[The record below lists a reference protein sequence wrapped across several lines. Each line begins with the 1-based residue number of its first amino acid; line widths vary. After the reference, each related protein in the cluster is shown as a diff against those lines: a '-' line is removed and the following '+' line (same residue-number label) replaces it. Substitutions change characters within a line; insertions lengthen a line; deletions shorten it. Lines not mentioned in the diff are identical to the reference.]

1 MEVIKADVLGYCFGV
16 RRAVDAANEALESK
30 NSSQSVY
37 SLGPLIHNPTVLNTL
52 HSKGLQ
58 ILNTENIS
66 SIEENALVVIRAHGT
81 SPEILKALEKKG
93 ARIVDATCPRVHSS
107 QNLAAKAG
115 EQGIPVIIAGDRNH
129 GEVTGIAAFAG
140 KNVIVIETVEEA
152 QELEEM
158 EEALFLSQT
167 TFSMELFTRM
177 KGILSKKITRLQV
190 VSSICPATRE
200 RQEALRNLEGRA
212 DGILVIGGKESANTR
227 RLFETAAS
235 ICSKTALIEDEKEIP
250 EDFFGLKRVALTAG
264 ASTPD
269 SVIEK
274 VELRLKEG
282 S

>member
-30 NSSQSVY
+30 NNSQSVY

-52 HSKGLQ
+52 LSKGLQ

-81 SPEILKALEKKG
+81 SPEILNALEKKG

-152 QELEEM
+152 QALEEM

-177 KGILSKKITRLQV
+177 KEILSKKITRLQV

-274 VELRLKEG
+274 VKLRLKEG
-282 S
+282 V

>member
-152 QELEEM
+152 QALEEM

-177 KGILSKKITRLQV
+177 KEILSKKITRLQV

-282 S
+282 V

>member
-152 QELEEM
+152 QALEEM

-177 KGILSKKITRLQV
+177 KEILSKKITRLQV

-274 VELRLKEG
+274 VELRLKKG
-282 S
+282 V

>member
-152 QELEEM
+152 QALEEM

-177 KGILSKKITRLQV
+177 KEILSKKITRLQV

-282 S
+282 A

>member
-1 MEVIKADVLGYCFGV
+1 
-16 RRAVDAANEALESK
+16 
-30 NSSQSVY
+30 
-37 SLGPLIHNPTVLNTL
+37 
-52 HSKGLQ
+52 
-58 ILNTENIS
+58 
-66 SIEENALVVIRAHGT
+66 
-81 SPEILKALEKKG
+81 
-93 ARIVDATCPRVHSS
+93 
-107 QNLAAKAG
+107 
-115 EQGIPVIIAGDRNH
+115 
-129 GEVTGIAAFAG
+129 
-140 KNVIVIETVEEA
+140 
-152 QELEEM
+152 
-158 EEALFLSQT
+158 
-167 TFSMELFTRM
+167 M
-177 KGILSKKITRLQV
+177 KEILSKKITRLQV

-282 S
+282 V

>member
-152 QELEEM
+152 KALEEM
-158 EEALFLSQT
+158 EAALFLSQT

-177 KGILSKKITRLQV
+177 KEILSKKITRLQV

-227 RLFETAAS
+227 RLFETASS

-282 S
+282 V

>member
-52 HSKGLQ
+52 RSKGLQ

-81 SPEILKALEKKG
+81 SPEILNALEKKG

-152 QELEEM
+152 QALEEM

-177 KGILSKKITRLQV
+177 KEILSKKITRLQV

-200 RQEALRNLEGRA
+200 RQEALRKLEGRA

-282 S
+282 A

>member
-30 NSSQSVY
+30 NNSQSVY

-52 HSKGLQ
+52 LSKGLQ

-81 SPEILKALEKKG
+81 SPEILNALEKKG

-152 QELEEM
+152 QALEEM

-177 KGILSKKITRLQV
+177 KEILSKKITRLQV

-200 RQEALRNLEGRA
+200 RQEALRKLEGRA

-282 S
+282 V

>member
-152 QELEEM
+152 QALEEM

-177 KGILSKKITRLQV
+177 KEILSKKITRLQV

-227 RLFETAAS
+227 RLFETASS

-282 S
+282 A

>member
-152 QELEEM
+152 QALEEM

-177 KGILSKKITRLQV
+177 KEILSKKITRLQV

>member
-177 KGILSKKITRLQV
+177 KEILSKKITHLQV

-200 RQEALRNLEGRA
+200 RQEALRKLEGRA

>member
-30 NSSQSVY
+30 NNSQSVY

-58 ILNTENIS
+58 ILNTENIP

-81 SPEILKALEKKG
+81 SPEILNALEKKG

-152 QELEEM
+152 QALEEM

-177 KGILSKKITRLQV
+177 KEILSKKITRLQV

-274 VELRLKEG
+274 VKLRLKEG
-282 S
+282 V

>member
-81 SPEILKALEKKG
+81 SPEILNALEKKG

-152 QELEEM
+152 QALEEM

-177 KGILSKKITRLQV
+177 KEILSKKITRLQV

-282 S
+282 V

>member
-115 EQGIPVIIAGDRNH
+115 AQGIPVIIAGDRNH

-152 QELEEM
+152 QALEEM

-177 KGILSKKITRLQV
+177 KEILSKKITRLQV

-282 S
+282 A

>member
-152 QELEEM
+152 QALEEM

-177 KGILSKKITRLQV
+177 KEILSKKITRLQV

-227 RLFETAAS
+227 RLFETASS

-282 S
+282 V

>member
-30 NSSQSVY
+30 NNSQSVY

-58 ILNTENIS
+58 ILNTENIP

-81 SPEILKALEKKG
+81 SPEILNALEKKG

-152 QELEEM
+152 QALEEM

-177 KGILSKKITRLQV
+177 KEILSKKITRLQV

-200 RQEALRNLEGRA
+200 RQEALRKLEGRA

-269 SVIEK
+269 SVIER

-282 S
+282 V

>member
-81 SPEILKALEKKG
+81 SPEILNALEKKG

-152 QELEEM
+152 QALEEM

-177 KGILSKKITRLQV
+177 KEILSKKITRLQV

-200 RQEALRNLEGRA
+200 RQEALRKLEGRA

>member
-152 QELEEM
+152 QALEEM

-177 KGILSKKITRLQV
+177 KEILSKKITRLQV

-200 RQEALRNLEGRA
+200 RQEALRKLEGRA

-274 VELRLKEG
+274 VEFRLKEG
-282 S
+282 A

>member
-152 QELEEM
+152 QALEEM

-177 KGILSKKITRLQV
+177 KEILSKKINRLQV

-200 RQEALRNLEGRA
+200 RQEALRNLECRA

-282 S
+282 V